1 MNACRQAGSQAGRQT
16 VTARTARHGARTAR
30 HVMARHGT
38 ARHGTARHGK
48 HGTARPGTPGAAR
61 HRIAPYRTAPHR
73 TAPTTQ
79 SGRQEGSAS
88 RHAASHQAST
98 RTKGP
103 TLLPPSTASKAV
115 TQELNGW
122 PQHTLSYA
130 LGGSFSCSMTCVHF
144 FFSFRSPTIGPIV
157 TPTVNFAYVRQ
168 VIQQVISAPHVF

>member
-1 MNACRQAGSQAGRQT
+1 MHAGRQAARQVGRQSPHGTAPARHGTSWHGT
-16 VTARTARHGARTAR
+16 VRHTAATARHGK
-30 HVMARHGT
+30 HGT
-38 ARHGTARHGK
+38 ARHGTARHARR
-48 HGTARPGTPGAAR
+48 GTAS
-61 HRIAPYRTAPHR
+61 YRTVPHR

-130 LGGSFSCSMTCVHF
+130 LDGSFSCSMTCVHF
-144 FFSFRSPTIGPIV
+144 FFSFL
-157 TPTVNFAYVRQ
+157 FAR
-168 VIQQVISAPHVF
+168 PL